1 MKLLKTFLLIAAL
14 MASSSTFAGDPEAD
28 LKALIEKVKN
38 GIQDGRRSAKSLASE
53 IKEFDTLLEKYKSQ
67 KTDAVA
73 QILFSKAMLHVEVFS
88 DVDSAIPMVKQL
100 KKDFPDSKFG
110 KDADRIITILES
122 RREMLKVQANMA
134 EGKTFPDFKEK
145 DLAGKPLSVS
155 QFKGKVV
162 LVDFWATWCGPCVAE
177 MPNVIKAYSKYHK
190 EGFEVIGI
198 SLDSDRGRL
207 DGFLKENK
215 MPWPQFFDGNGWKN
229 KLAKRYGVQS
239 IPATYLIGTDGKII
253 GKNLRGHALEVAVG
267 KALAKK

>member
-1 MKLLKTFLLIAAL
+1 MKLLKTFLLVGALLAA
-14 MASSSTFAGDPEAD
+14 SSTFAGDPDAD
-28 LKALIEKVKN
+28 RKALIEKIKT
-38 GIQDGRRSAKSLASE
+38 GIGEGNRTAKSLASE
-53 IKEFDTLLEKYKSQ
+53 IKEFDVLLKKYEGQ

-73 QILFSKAMLHVEVFS
+73 QILFTKAMLYVEVFQ
-88 DVDSAIPMVKQL
+88 DVDSAIPMVKQV
-100 KKDFPDSKFG
+100 KKDFPDTKFG
-110 KDADRIITILES
+110 KDAERIIEVLES

-145 DLAGKPLSVS
+145 DLAGKPLSIG

-177 MPNVIKAYSKYHK
+177 MPNVTKAYNKYHK
-190 EGFEVIGI
+190 TGFEVIGI

-207 DGFLKENK
+207 DEFLKENK
-215 MPWPQFFDGNGWKN
+215 MPWPQFYDGNGWKN
-229 KLAKRYGVQS
+229 KLAQRYGVNS

-253 GKNLRGHALEVAVG
+253 AKNLRGHALEAAVG